1 MARCEFYA
9 AAKQPRPWT
18 ARPKSAVRGQI
29 YAKSVSNRPSI
40 ITAVYSL
47 QQYTAAYT
55 AVNSSI
61 QQHTTLYNSSSTQRH
76 PAVYGSIRQYTAVH
90 NTIHSIQQY
99 TVYSR
104 VCASVCRCAFSFEEK
119 VPPKQGELPSL
130 LKNFVPH
137 GFIAHHERLAR
148 DINLQVDPG
157 GGAP

>member
-1 MARCEFYA
+1 MDG
-9 AAKQPRPWT
+9 PW
-18 ARPKSAVRGQI
+18 RGQI

-61 QQHTTLYNSSSTQRH
+61 QQHTTLYNSI
-76 PAVYGSIRQYTAVH
+76 AVYNGIQRFTAVYIRQYTAVH

-104 VCASVCRCAFSFEEK
+104 IQQYIQQFTPVYSSIQQYTTVAVYNSIQQYTAIYADVHFRSKKKF
-119 VPPKQGELPSL
+119 PPNRGNLLPSL
-130 LKNFVPH
+130 RILFRTDSLRTAK
-137 GFIAHHERLAR
+137 
-148 DINLQVDPG
+148 D
-157 GGAP
+157 